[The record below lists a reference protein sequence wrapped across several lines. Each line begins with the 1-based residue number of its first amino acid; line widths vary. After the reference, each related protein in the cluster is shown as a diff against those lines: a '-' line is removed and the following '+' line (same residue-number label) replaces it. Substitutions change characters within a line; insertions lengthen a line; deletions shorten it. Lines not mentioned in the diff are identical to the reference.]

1 MSTKDSADI
10 QGQLKKA
17 IEECASLKEENVRLR
32 KLLEFIGYSPENL
45 IPPLKH
51 SEKDSL
57 KETLVLEPPG
67 LYSISDQTSTE
78 TKVALFRSLFR
89 GREDVYPVRWE
100 ARDGRSGYSPACGNE
115 RNRLLCSKPKIKCS
129 QCGNRV
135 FLAVT
140 DKVIQDHLGGK
151 HTIGVYPLLTDESCW
166 FLAADFDKKT
176 WREDAGEFIR
186 VSEDLGIRPAVERS
200 RSGHGAHIW
209 FFFDRP
215 IAASLAR
222 KLGSVLLTRAI
233 ARRHQIGF
241 DSYDRF
247 FPSQDTL
254 PKGGFGNLIALP
266 LQYKAT
272 EKGNT
277 LFLNRAFEPYPDPW
291 LFLSSVERI
300 PEEKVEEIVTGEV
313 GRRSINDVPLDSPTE
328 ERDEA
333 FRPLGE
339 TSDKPIPGPHPDRV
353 RIRQANLIFVE
364 KRDLSP
370 AMISRLLRLAA
381 FQNPEFHR
389 AQAMRLSTFGK
400 PRMIACGEDFV
411 DYVGLP
417 RGCLNDLLAFLK
429 EHQIETE
436 IFDERF
442 CGKPIG
448 AVFYGELTLSQNRAG
463 NAILAQD
470 IGVLSAPTAFG
481 KTVVAA
487 WLIAARK
494 VNTLILVH
502 RRQLMDQWVE
512 KLRSFLNLSPDEIG
526 RFGGGKKKVTGVIDV
541 GLLQSLNRKGEIR
554 EMVADYGQ
562 VIVDECHHVSA
573 FRFEQVLK
581 RTRAKY
587 VVGLTATPVRKD
599 GHHPIIMMQCGPV
612 RFKETDK
619 KAAATR
625 PFDHVFIPRNTDF
638 KISPDVINPGIQD
651 IYAFLMQD
659 GNRNDLIF
667 NDLLEAV
674 RTGRSPLFL
683 TERIE
688 HLELFAS
695 RLKGVVRNVVVL
707 RGGSGAKERKT
718 LAEQILAIPERE
730 ERVLVATGRYIGEGF
745 NDLRLDTLFL
755 AMPISWRGT
764 LQQYAGR
771 IHRLHENKKVVRIY
785 DYVDIQVPVLM
796 RMYRKRIK
804 GYKAIGYSIEKP
816 EGAL

>member
-1 MSTKDSADI
+1 
-10 QGQLKKA
+10 
-17 IEECASLKEENVRLR
+17 
-32 KLLEFIGYSPENL
+32 
-45 IPPLKH
+45 
-51 SEKDSL
+51 
-57 KETLVLEPPG
+57 
-67 LYSISDQTSTE
+67 
-78 TKVALFRSLFR
+78 
-89 GREDVYPVRWE
+89 
-100 ARDGRSGYSPACGNE
+100 
-115 RNRLLCSKPKIKCS
+115 
-129 QCGNRV
+129 
-135 FLAVT
+135 
-140 DKVIQDHLGGK
+140 
-151 HTIGVYPLLTDESCW
+151 
-166 FLAADFDKKT
+166 
-176 WREDAGEFIR
+176 
-186 VSEDLGIRPAVERS
+186 
-200 RSGHGAHIW
+200 
-209 FFFDRP
+209 
-215 IAASLAR
+215 
-222 KLGSVLLTRAI
+222 
-233 ARRHQIGF
+233 
-241 DSYDRF
+241 
-247 FPSQDTL
+247 
-254 PKGGFGNLIALP
+254 
-266 LQYKAT
+266 
-272 EKGNT
+272 
-277 LFLNRAFEPYPDPW
+277 
-291 LFLSSVERI
+291 
-300 PEEKVEEIVTGEV
+300 
-313 GRRSINDVPLDSPTE
+313 
-328 ERDEA
+328 
-333 FRPLGE
+333 
-339 TSDKPIPGPHPDRV
+339 PHPDRV

-364 KRDLSP
+364 KKGLSP
-370 AMISRLLRLAA
+370 AMISRLLRLAT

-448 AVFYGELTLSQNRAG
+448 TAFYGELTPSQKEAG

-541 GLLQSLNRKGEIR
+541 GILQSLNRKGEIR
-554 EMVADYGQ
+554 GMVADYGQ

-599 GHHPIIMMQCGPV
+599 GHHPIITMQYGPV
-612 RFKETDK
+612 LFKETDK
-619 KAAATR
+619 KAVEAR
-625 PFDHVFIPRNTDF
+625 PFDHVVIHRNTDF
-638 KISPDVINPGIQD
+638 KITSDVINPGIQD
-651 IYAFLMQD
+651 IYALLVQD
-659 GNRNDLIF
+659 GDRNELIF
-667 NDLLEAV
+667 HDLLEAV

-683 TERIE
+683 TERVE

-718 LAEQILAIPERE
+718 LADQIKAIPEWE

-745 NDLRLDTLFL
+745 DDARLDTLFL

-785 DYVDIQVPVLM
+785 DYVDTQVPVLM

-816 EGAL
+816 EGVL